1 MKFQNPN
8 RRKRRVKRV
17 KKPTGKED
25 SMNLLLGLGKE
36 QQMVLQFT
44 LKKNWVLVNLMLEQ
58 LHLLLL
64 VYILIIPSPEFCF
77 HACCLWIPRCRVYFT
92 PRLGFLHLKNLT
104 G

>member
-1 MKFQNPN
+1 MRFQNPN

-36 QQMVLQFT
+36 QLMVLQFT
-44 LKKNWVLVNLMLEQ
+44 LKKNWVLVNLMLEDSS
-58 LHLLLL
+58 L
-64 VYILIIPSPEFCF
+64 PS
-77 HACCLWIPRCRVYFT
+77 LFT